1 MKSNDDSQ
9 KEIKSNT
16 ILNDGLD
23 NKEKQK
29 NIKEAVE

>member
-9 KEIKSNT
+9 KEIKSNS